1 MSSRFVTPTGSDALG
16 AQALVGGK
24 GETCDAEVGVAA
36 CGGPRGGAAGRDGG
50 VHDRGLGA
58 GGDVA
63 HDALE
68 LLLLADIQAAA
79 DRLSDILDDRIGL
92 LRKQSSA
99 AWCGWPQIYRHGQR
113 DDARRDVEELDA
125 ESDRLARWYGAL
137 IAVAGACDDVL
148 ADRVPA

>member
-1 MSSRFVTPTGSDALG
+1 MSDRRPAAESAL
-16 AQALVGGK
+16 Q
-24 GETCDAEVGVAA
+24 TM
-36 CGGPRGGAAGRDGG
+36 
-50 VHDRGLGA
+50 
-58 GGDVA
+58 
-63 HDALE
+63 
-68 LLLLADIQAAA
+68 LLADIQAAA
-79 DRLSDILDDRIGL
+79 DRLSDIVDDRIGQ

>member
-1 MSSRFVTPTGSDALG
+1 MQTTAAETTEAALFANEGRHVAGDA
-16 AQALVGGK
+16 AIVAY
-24 GETCDAEVGVAA
+24 DRRPAAES
-36 CGGPRGGAAGRDGG
+36 
-50 VHDRGLGA
+50 
-58 GGDVA
+58 
-63 HDALE
+63 ALE
-68 LLLLADIQAAA
+68 LLLLADIQASA
-79 DRLSDILDDRIGL
+79 DRLSDIVDDRIGL

-148 ADRVPA
+148 ADRVPV

>member
-1 MSSRFVTPTGSDALG
+1 MPKPA
-16 AQALVGGK
+16 
-24 GETCDAEVGVAA
+24 ETTAT
-36 CGGPRGGAAGRDGG
+36 
-50 VHDRGLGA
+50 LFA
-58 GGDVA
+58 GGSVMSDRRPA
-63 HDALE
+63 AESALE
-68 LLLLADIQAAA
+68 TMLLADIQAAA
-79 DRLSDILDDRIGL
+79 DLLSDAVDRRIGAL
-92 LRKQSSA
+92 KRQSSA